1 MTSVAHPPTV
11 RADPAL
17 YTLLMVAPLLSLSRG
32 TAHAMVRNDG
42 RIPAVKLGERWV
54 APATRFRHWLNGTAP
69 APDAQGS
76 AVGRARTERSRWAPM

>member
-32 TAHAMVRNDG
+32 TAYAMVRNG
-42 RIPAVKLGERWV
+42 SIPAVKLGECSII
-54 APATRFRHWLNGTAP
+54 PKTRFHDWLDGPAP
-69 APDAQGS
+69 APDDQGS
-76 AVGRARTERSRWAPM
+76 SVDGEWTGRS